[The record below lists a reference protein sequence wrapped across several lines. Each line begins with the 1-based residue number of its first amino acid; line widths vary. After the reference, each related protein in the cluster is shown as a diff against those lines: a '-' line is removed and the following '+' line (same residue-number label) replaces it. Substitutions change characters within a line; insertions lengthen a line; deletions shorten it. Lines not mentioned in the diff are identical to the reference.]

1 MIVVSGVARSTFC
14 ASATQCTTSL
24 SAADLSVAGN
34 LTVSLQN
41 PDGTPSNAVKFV
53 VLAAG
58 SGSDVIPLTPG
69 APSTTGKDIVV
80 VELST
85 NGGSGAAGNV
95 SLNVA
100 AMGIYVVATS
110 SCMLG
115 GSPVAIF
122 RPASGATTA
131 DLCVFSVSGL
141 DASFTYTLSGPP
153 LADITITNR
162 EPLGLGIIHL
172 TLQVPAT
179 AVAGM
184 RTLFVENPSKD
195 KAAGTGAIEV
205 R

>member
-1 MIVVSGVARSTFC
+1 
-14 ASATQCTTSL
+14 
-24 SAADLSVAGN
+24 
-34 LTVSLQN
+34 VSLQN
-41 PDGTPSNAVKFV
+41 PDGTLSNAVAFV
-53 VLAAG
+53 VLAPG
-58 SGSDVIPLTPG
+58 SGPDTIALTPG
-69 APSTTGKDIVV
+69 APSATGKDIIV

-100 AMGIYVVATS
+100 AIGVYVVATS
-110 SCMLG
+110 SCTLG
-115 GSPVAIF
+115 GSPVTVF
-122 RPASGATTA
+122 RPLSGTAIA

-141 DASFTYTLSGPP
+141 DPSFTYTLSGPTP
-153 LADITITNR
+153 ADILISNR

-179 AVAGM
+179 AAVGP

-195 KAAGTGAIEV
+195 MAAGTGAIEV